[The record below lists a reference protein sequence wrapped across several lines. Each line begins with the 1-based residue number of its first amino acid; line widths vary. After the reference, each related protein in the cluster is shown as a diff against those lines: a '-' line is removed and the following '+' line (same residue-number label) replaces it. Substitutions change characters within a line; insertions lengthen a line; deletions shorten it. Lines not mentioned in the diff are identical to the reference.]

1 MRIQNFFSQ
10 FPLVQELQKA
20 FTKSDVSAFFP
31 CKVQGAVSA
40 QQTDDLQSLLKKTQA
55 DPAGAILFKAI
66 RAHIEAS
73 DLELELVL
81 DRESATK
88 AGVAPGEHIGCG
100 VWYLD
105 LEKLQ
110 HDPKAAVRELA
121 KLYEGMTKTQHGAYA
136 NIPQHRLPSPGD
148 KLVKQWDKFVA
159 HAKPNELRQEAVDRM
174 RAWVNE
180 SRYYGGIR
188 HEQMLD
194 LLARVE
200 RQDDIPQ
207 YEYELNLKGLNLD
220 AIAGIPDDVRAL
232 DLSENRIRSM
242 GTLPKHLNTLKV
254 NANDMG
260 TGRAIFLFR
269 KLPSSVRRLELDDN
283 HIMVMMWTAPKDL
296 EHFSISGNGLL
307 ALPSVPPGLRVLQA
321 RDNEISDLQHFRAP
335 PAMTTLDLR
344 NNRFK
349 AWPAEIGNLGGA
361 CTVDLR
367 RNRLTGTPPSGPRV
381 ICPTADDISEE
392 PSIALNKLVAAT
404 KRWMDE
410 PSSAL
415 QGQLRTISHDRNAS
429 AFVDFLNKL
438 GTSKSAQL
446 PDCRRNMADLIT
458 MIANPDR
465 AELRKTVFTIC
476 RTAAESCED
485 RAAICWTD
493 LNVARLED
501 DIKSGLY
508 DNRLQDLVL
517 AGRQVLRLKVLTD
530 IATAHVARTKP
541 RDPLELHLGYQVMLR
556 DTLQLSMVLPEMDFP
571 PFSSLTAGVLQQ
583 ARNTVIERESTEFRQ
598 FLYQDWEGWQHE
610 LKRNYSTEY
619 EAAQQER
626 YAIHLADR
634 PEVPTQYES
643 ALTEALESRGIP
655 ADDDNART
663 QLGVVVERELSGPIL
678 EKLMMA
684 YLASR
689 GLSDIPL

>member
-1 MRIQNFFSQ
+1 LRIQTFFSQ
-10 FPLVQELQKA
+10 FPLVHELQKA
-20 FTKSDVSAFFP
+20 LTKSDVSAFFP

-40 QQTDDLQSLLKKTQA
+40 QQADDLQALLKKTQA
-55 DPAGAILFKAI
+55 DPAGASLLKAI
-66 RAHIEAS
+66 RAHVEAS
-73 DLELELVL
+73 DLQLELAL

-88 AGVAPGEHIGCG
+88 AGVKPGEHIACG

-105 LEKLQ
+105 LERLQ
-110 HDPKAAVRELA
+110 HDHKAAVRELA
-121 KLYEGMTKTQHGAYA
+121 MLYEGMTKTQHGEYA
-136 NIPQHRLPSPGD
+136 NIPQHRLPRPED

-159 HAKPNELRQEAVDRM
+159 HGNPNELRQEAVDRM

-180 SRYYGGIR
+180 SRYYGGIS

-232 DLSENRIRSM
+232 DLSENLIRSM
-242 GTLPKHLNTLKV
+242 GKLPKSLNTLKM
-254 NANDMG
+254 NANDVA

-283 HIMVMMWTAPKDL
+283 RIMVMMWTAPKDL

-307 ALPSVPPGLRVLQA
+307 AVPSVPPGLRVLQA
-321 RDNEISDLQHFRAP
+321 RDNEIRDLQHFRAP
-335 PAMTTLDLR
+335 PAMTTLDLQ
-344 NNRFK
+344 NNRFE
-349 AWPAEIGNLGGA
+349 AWPPEIGNLGA
-361 CTVDLR
+361 ECTVDLR

-410 PSSAL
+410 PSPAL

-446 PDCRRNMADLIT
+446 PDCRGNMADLIT
-458 MIANPDR
+458 MIASPAR

-501 DIKSGLY
+501 DIKRGLY
-508 DNRLQDLVL
+508 DHRLQDLVL
-517 AGRQVLRLKVLTD
+517 AGRQVFRLKVLTD

-541 RDPLELHLGYQVMLR
+541 LDPLEVHLGYQVMLR
-556 DTLQLSMVLPEMDFP
+556 DALQLSMVLPEMDFP
-571 PFSSLTAGVLQQ
+571 PFSSLTPDILRQ
-583 ARNTVIERESTEFRQ
+583 ARITVNERESTEFRQ

-626 YAIHLADR
+626 YEMDA
-634 PEVPTQYES
+634 TQYES
-643 ALTEALESRGIP
+643 ALTQALESRLIP
-655 ADDDNART
+655 ADDDNARA

-678 EKLMMA
+678 EKLTMA